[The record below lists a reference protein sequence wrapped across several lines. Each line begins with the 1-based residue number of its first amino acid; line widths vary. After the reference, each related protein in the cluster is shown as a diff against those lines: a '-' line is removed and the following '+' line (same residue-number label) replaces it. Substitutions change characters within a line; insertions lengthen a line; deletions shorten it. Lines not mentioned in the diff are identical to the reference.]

1 MGAEQ
6 YDALLDSLRELTADP
21 ANADFTRPNLIALLD
36 ILTNHL
42 GEALASKLGELEDG
56 THVETQHA
64 VADLLSG
71 LSSALRDLDNGLTD
85 PMLRRI
91 AGKKN
96 SARPWRLRQQD
107 DVLFEALEIF
117 QRIKRLP
124 DRKAAARRL
133 AVTLQSS
140 NYRRK
145 GKQMSGSN
153 LYSLYNK
160 YK

>member
-1 MGAEQ
+1 MDAEQ

-21 ANADFTRPNLIALLD
+21 ARADFTRPNLIALLD
-36 ILTNHL
+36 ILTIHL
-42 GEALASKLGELEDG
+42 GEALAAKVGELEDG

-64 VADLLSG
+64 VADLLFG

-85 PMLRRI
+85 PVLLRS

-96 SARPWRLRQQD
+96 SARRWRLRQD
-107 DVLFEALEIF
+107 DEVLFEALEIF

-124 DRKAAARRL
+124 NRKAAARRL

-140 NYRRK
+140 DHRRNGKTLK
-145 GKQMSGSN
+145 GAS
-153 LYSLYNK
+153 LYALYNK
-160 YK
+160 YR